1 MKEKTPDIRYEI
13 VLCWE
18 FFVWRKRIKNL
29 DNYIL
34 YIMILLQ
41 EMRTSVIVKIE
52 THQISGYF
60 LFSLKDH
67 FSNQEVQANIPT
79 KNFIKYMG

>member
-1 MKEKTPDIRYEI
+1 MEKEI
-13 VLCWE
+13 
-18 FFVWRKRIKNL
+18 IKNL

-41 EMRTSVIVKIE
+41 EMRTSVIVKTE
-52 THQISGYF
+52 TNQISGYF

-79 KNFIKYMG
+79 KNFIKHMG

>member
-1 MKEKTPDIRYEI
+1 MEKEI
-13 VLCWE
+13 
-18 FFVWRKRIKNL
+18 IKNL
-29 DNYIL
+29 DNCIL

-41 EMRTSVIVKIE
+41 EMRTSVIVKKE

-60 LFSLKDH
+60 LFSLKDY